1 MLLGQRIA
9 VLWDWR
15 GDGRRVQILKDGDSL
30 FCVETDT
37 QGNNWIEELES
48 LDAALLRLEEVLR

>member
-1 MLLGQRIA
+1 MLLSE
-9 VLWDWR
+9 VVTLWDWQH
-15 GDGRRVQILKDGDSL
+15 DGKRVQIVKDGDQL